1 MSESLNETQ
10 SFIVS
15 QPNSSKTLSQ
25 AVLQDHSHSQET
37 TQESPANEVELSQG
51 ESLILLP
58 HIHSKS
64 QSYSQ
69 EKQQSVAF
77 ELNSSKSLAQTEYAD
92 ASYSRGTQQLEQE
105 LQPNKKPTAFTQN
118 SSGDHSFALKAQEVL
133 EHASKPTPTL
143 DEASQ
148 MLSSKVSGVNLHALQ
163 TQTQSFAQSPEQL
176 HQDGVS
182 LEEQL
187 KTSQPV
193 ISPPLSSFHSSHQ
206 EMAQS
211 EHKLHVD
218 NTAAS
223 SEMHGDFSP
232 YGASVYLSGT
242 GNMDFSTTGQVA
254 TQDTTSSADAPAQ
267 TPWTCCRKVPPPKDC
282 KPCPK
287 LPKAPHSK
295 YCKGLYYAFLR
306 EVTSKE

>member
-10 SFIVS
+10 TFIVS
-15 QPNSSKTLSQ
+15 QPNSSKALSQ
-25 AVLQDHSHSQET
+25 AVLEDHSYSQDT
-37 TQESPANEVELSQG
+37 KQESPENELELSQG
-51 ESLILLP
+51 ESLELLP
-58 HIHSKS
+58 QIQSES

-77 ELNSSKSLAQTEYAD
+77 ELNSSKSLAQTQYAG
-92 ASYSRGTQQLEQE
+92 ASYSQGTHQPEQE
-105 LQPNKKPTAFTQN
+105 FTQN
-118 SSGDHSFALKAQEVL
+118 NSGGHSFALKAQEVL
-133 EHASKPTPTL
+133 EHASKLTPAL
-143 DEASQ
+143 HEASQ
-148 MLSSKVSGVNLHALQ
+148 ILSSKASGVKPYALQ
-163 TQTQSFAQSPEQL
+163 TQTQSFSQSPEQL
-176 HQDGVS
+176 HHDGAS
-182 LEEQL
+182 LEEPL

-193 ISPPLSSFHSSHQ
+193 ISPPLSSFHSSQ

-218 NTAAS
+218 NTDAS
-223 SEMHGDFSP
+223 SKMHGDFSP

-242 GNMDFSTTGQVA
+242 GNMDLTTTGQVA
-254 TQDTTSSADAPAQ
+254 TQDTAANADAPAQ

-295 YCKGLYYAFLR
+295 YCKELYYVFLR
-306 EVTSKE
+306 DF

>member
-25 AVLQDHSHSQET
+25 AVLQDHSHSQDT
-37 TQESPANEVELSQG
+37 TQESPANELELSQG
-51 ESLILLP
+51 ESLILRP
-58 HIHSKS
+58 HILSKS

-77 ELNSSKSLAQTEYAD
+77 ELNSSKSLAHTEYAH
-92 ASYSRGTQQLEQE
+92 ASFSRGTQQLEQE
-105 LQPNKKPTAFTQN
+105 MQPNKKPTAFTQN
-118 SSGDHSFALKAQEVL
+118 NSGDHSFALKAQEL
-133 EHASKPTPTL
+133 HEHASKLTPTL
-143 DEASQ
+143 DKASQ
-148 MLSSKVSGVNLHALQ
+148 LLSSKVPGVNLHALQ

-176 HQDGVS
+176 HHDGAS
-182 LEEQL
+182 LEEPL

-193 ISPPLSSFHSSHQ
+193 ISPPLSSFHSSQ

-218 NTAAS
+218 NTDAS

-242 GNMDFSTTGQVA
+242 GNMDLTTTGQVA